1 MKLRAI
7 LGGFLVLF
15 LAACGSAPEATS
27 PSRPQVSQ
35 VAQLPGAQP
44 RAANHFHP
52 RIVKTAS
59 RLQCVPYA
67 RSQSGIQIRGD
78 AWSWWPA
85 AKGKYGRGNHPH
97 PGAVMV
103 FSRTKR
109 LKLGHLAYV
118 KAVISPREI
127 IVSQANW
134 LNRGQ
139 IHEDV
144 PVRDVSP
151 KNDWSQVKVWYLPG
165 NVLGKGRYAV
175 SGFIYPDNREFQQAS
190 SN

>member
-1 MKLRAI
+1 MDCRAI
-7 LGGFLVLF
+7 LGGVLVLF
-15 LAACGSAPEATS
+15 VAACSSAPEGVERT
-27 PSRPQVSQ
+27 RPQVAQ
-35 VAQLPGAQP
+35 VHLP
-44 RAANHFHP
+44 RAEARPKAHIHP

-78 AWSWWPA
+78 AWSWWPS
-85 AKGKYGRGNHPH
+85 AKGKYRRGTHPY

-109 LKLGHLAYV
+109 LKRGHLAFV

-151 KNDWSQVKVWYLPG
+151 NNDWSRVKVWYVPG

-175 SGFIYPDNREFQQAS
+175 SGFIYSNGSDLQQA
-190 SN
+190 NAI